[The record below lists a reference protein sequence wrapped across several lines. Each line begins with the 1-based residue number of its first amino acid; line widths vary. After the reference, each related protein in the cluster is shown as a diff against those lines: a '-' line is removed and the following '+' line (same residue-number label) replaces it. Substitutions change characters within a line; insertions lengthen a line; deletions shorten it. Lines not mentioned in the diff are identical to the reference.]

1 MKISDNKPTID
12 LINQIKHP
20 PGQEKVISLE
30 KKSNKREALAQET
43 VEISQKASD
52 LNKIRDMVQKTPEV
66 REEKVAFL
74 REKIASGNYKIK
86 SQEIAGN
93 MLREFLLEEVVTNK
107 I

>member
-1 MKISDNKPTID
+1 MKISDDKPAYE
-12 LINQIKHP
+12 LLNSIKQTP
-20 PGQEKVISLE
+20 EQEKAKLLE
-30 KKSNKREALAQET
+30 LKPNKKGLLAEEK
-43 VEISQKASD
+43 VEISSKGNA
-52 LNKIRDMVQKTPEV
+52 LNKIRDVVQKTPEV

-86 SQEIAGN
+86 SKEIAGN

>member
-52 LNKIRDMVQKTPEV
+52 LNKIRNIIQKTPDI
-66 REEKVAFL
+66 RE
-74 REKIASGNYKIK
+74 EKIASLKEKIATGNYKVS
-86 SQEIAGN
+86 SQDIAGK